1 MGPPLSYQ
9 AQQAL
14 ETKCKEVYKEVQN
27 TLRRKDVTARAMKL
41 EINKLLQLNIQF
53 SLDAKASEGRF

>member
-1 MGPPLSYQ
+1 MSYQ

-14 ETKCKEVYKEVQN
+14 ESKCKEVYKEVQN

-53 SLDAKASEGRF
+53 S